1 MSAEGTRK
9 RWPEYDTLRLAEPS
23 AGVLLATL
31 GRPDQLNAINTE
43 LATELLDLFE
53 RRLPVSDDIRVVV
66 VTGAGDK
73 AFCVG
78 ADLKERYGM
87 SDADWRV
94 QHALYRRT
102 FDAIARYP
110 FPILAAVNGY
120 ALGGGAELALTAD
133 ICYAVARA
141 EFGFPEVKLGIMPG
155 VGGTQRLPRLIGE
168 SRAMELILTGARIDA
183 AQAMTWGMINRVVD
197 DDLLLDNVLETAARI
212 AENAPL
218 ACQGI
223 KRSIHYGLQAGLD
236 AGMQLEVSIHQRLA
250 VSRDRQEGIA
260 AFNEKRPPR
269 WTGS

>member
-1 MSAEGTRK
+1 MIAGTSSK
-9 RWPEYDTLRLAEPS
+9 RWPEYDTLTLEEPVS
-23 AGVLLATL
+23 GALMVILD
-31 GRPDQLNAINTE
+31 RPDQLNAINTE

-53 RRLPVSDDIRVVV
+53 EHLPVASDIRVVV
-66 VTGAGDK
+66 ITGTGDK

-87 SDADWRV
+87 SDAAWRI

-102 FDAIARYP
+102 FDAIARYQ

-133 ICYAVARA
+133 ICYAAARA
-141 EFGFPEVKLGIMPG
+141 KFGFPEVKLGIMPG

-168 SRAMELILTGARIDA
+168 TRAMELILTGARVDS
-183 AQAMTWGMINRVVD
+183 AQAMAWGMVNRVVE
-197 DDLLLDNVLETAARI
+197 DDLLMTSILETATKI
-212 AENAPL
+212 SENAPL
-218 ACQGI
+218 AIQGI

-260 AFNEKRPPR
+260 AFNEKRAAR